1 METALALRSQD
12 RDGGWGAGAFGRLLL
27 QIPASENLPVS
38 EHPGDHQPAPPV
50 VRGRG
55 AGREE
60 SFGLRGCGDAGRAAR
75 RPLPEWNREAAVTG
89 ARGGLRGWDGLNVLP
104 QRMLPQVDCLSR
116 LCSRSMLGRIKA
128 QAFGFDQTFQV
139 YRKDDFVMVGMG
151 VGEFLGPLL
160 VLHFFPLWHKFLWR
174 RHYLVTSF
182 SWSLRIIKRFKWSVL
197 RGTFTFH
204 ITIH

>member
-75 RPLPEWNREAAVTG
+75 RPLPE
-89 ARGGLRGWDGLNVLP
+89 
-104 QRMLPQVDCLSR
+104 
-116 LCSRSMLGRIKA
+116 
-128 QAFGFDQTFQV
+128 
-139 YRKDDFVMVGMG
+139 
-151 VGEFLGPLL
+151 
-160 VLHFFPLWHKFLWR
+160 
-174 RHYLVTSF
+174 
-182 SWSLRIIKRFKWSVL
+182 
-197 RGTFTFH
+197 
-204 ITIH
+204 